1 MFHLQQRRD
10 GSGGRANQNGRQCP
24 DDPQSLIIAQTTSRH
39 RCIAYATSILLILV
53 CVMAYPFAA
62 VEGPSQPILA
72 AIFTILTI
80 FAALMTAILL
90 LGQFWGTQVSSIAV
104 LGNVYLYASLINIP
118 YLLTLPKVF
127 TAHGFFDAGP
137 YAPSWLWIFWQ
148 IGYASGLLIYVLLD
162 KRPHLRL
169 LSDAMTRR
177 LHFILPIITF
187 LLVVLLTAIAINPYH
202 LLPNIVSDDPPPVF
216 LPGVSLLILSLNGL
230 MCICVLA
237 LLRKRNVLH
246 LWLRVTVLAS
256 FLTTSFSLYTGGRY
270 SVGWYVARV
279 SGLMTALL
287 VLGALLYEVHV
298 IYLRL
303 RQQNEELARH
313 NRIQSDFLAVIGHEF
328 RTALTGILGFS
339 SLLREGDLDGL
350 DPQEY
355 ASDIHNDATRLLQLI
370 NDLLDLERMK
380 VGEAQMRWEQ
390 IEIRSIVDGA
400 LCYFGGAMEDGR
412 FHVELDE
419 QAFSIQADRE
429 KLVQAMKNLL
439 DNALKYS
446 SEGSPIRISSKRK
459 SSMIELTVQD
469 YGKGI
474 PLEKQE
480 QIFERYARAESS
492 VSRYIGSTGLGLTL
506 VQQIVAMHQGKIW
519 VESIVGKGST
529 FHIILPIQSQARR
542 STPEMR
548 EHSQVRRDTF
558 V

>member
-1 MFHLQQRRD
+1 MFHMQQRQNVS
-10 GSGGRANQNGRQCP
+10 GSHGNKNGLQAP
-24 DDPQSLIIAQTTSRH
+24 DDPQSLVIAQTTSRH
-39 RCIAYATSILLILV
+39 RHIAYATSIILILV
-53 CVMAYPFAA
+53 CVAAFPFTA
-62 VEGPSQPILA
+62 VEGSSQPILA

-90 LGQFWGTQVSSIAV
+90 LGQFWGTQVSSIAI
-104 LGNVYLYASLINIP
+104 LGNVYLYASLINIS

-127 TAHGFFDAGP
+127 TPHGFFYSGS
-137 YAPSWLWIFWQ
+137 YASSWLWIFWQ
-148 IGYASGLLIYVLLD
+148 IGYACGLLVYVLLD
-162 KRPHLRL
+162 RWPRLRL
-169 LSDAMTRR
+169 LSDAMIRR
-177 LHFILPIITF
+177 FHFILPATTF
-187 LLVVLLTAIAINPYH
+187 LLVALLTVIAIDPYH
-202 LLPNIVSDDPPPVF
+202 LLPNIISNDPPPVF
-216 LPGVSLLILSLNGL
+216 LPGVSLLVLSLNGL
-230 MCICVLA
+230 MCLCVLA
-237 LLRKRNVLH
+237 LLRKHNVLH

-303 RQQNEELARH
+303 KLQNEELARH
-313 NRIQSDFLAVIGHEF
+313 NRIQSDFLSVIGHEF

-390 IEIRSIVDGA
+390 IEISSMVNDA
-400 LCYFGGAMEDGR
+400 LSYFHTTVEGGR
-412 FHVELDE
+412 FQVELDE
-419 QAFSIQADRE
+419 RASSIQADRE
-429 KLVQAMKNLL
+429 KLVQALKNLL

-446 SEGSPIRISSKRK
+446 PESSPIRISSKRK
-459 SSMIELTVQD
+459 SSMIELIVQD

-474 PLEKQE
+474 PLEKQK

-519 VESIVGKGST
+519 VESIVGEGST
-529 FHIILPIQSQARR
+529 FHVVLPIQSQAVR
-542 STPEMR
+542 STPE
-548 EHSQVRRDTF
+548 RRDRSQTRRGTF